1 MTKTTKSNRMQ
12 KFSDR
17 NKKFM
22 AAKSS
27 KSKGGGSAFTKSA
40 ASTNPNRPDPA
51 GGKAGSQFRT
61 KATINRINMY
71 RAKPNLKKM
80 KERPT
85 DPEAGRIQPDR
96 RWFGNVRTVDQ
107 KELEKY
113 RRKLEETEQK
123 KGSGVSVL
131 VKNKKLALSLVKE
144 AFNNTISKGER
155 LLQVETFQDT
165 FGPNSRRKRPN
176 IGTSDMNEMLDKV
189 VNNADEYDPTKDVDL
204 HKNDMIDAKDE
215 V

>member
-1 MTKTTKSNRMQ
+1 MQ

-61 KATINRINMY
+61 KATINRLNMY
-71 RAKPNLKKM
+71 KAKPNLKKM

-113 RRKLEETEQK
+113 RRKLEETE
-123 KGSGVSVL
+123 
-131 VKNKKLALSLVKE
+131 
-144 AFNNTISKGER
+144 
-155 LLQVETFQDT
+155 
-165 FGPNSRRKRPN
+165 
-176 IGTSDMNEMLDKV
+176 
-189 VNNADEYDPTKDVDL
+189 
-204 HKNDMIDAKDE
+204 
-215 V
+215 